1 VRYQHLGLSHVIGT
15 LLDQRFVAPPTSTHN
30 IACKPLPYVSAS
42 LGLLTLDEAE
52 RQALIAAVAEARADP
67 RPSIPHEEV
76 RAEILAEIEELER
89 QIAASS
95 AV

>member
-1 VRYQHLGLSHVIGT
+1 MPDGSRNAHVPLS
-15 LLDQRFVAPPTSTHN
+15 DEA
-30 IACKPLPYVSAS
+30 
-42 LGLLTLDEAE
+42 LDEAE

-67 RPSIPHEEV
+67 RPPIPHEEV

>member
-1 VRYQHLGLSHVIGT
+1 MPDGSRNTHIPLS
-15 LLDQRFVAPPTSTHN
+15 DEA
-30 IACKPLPYVSAS
+30 
-42 LGLLTLDEAE
+42 LDEAE

-67 RPSIPHEEV
+67 RPPIPHEEV

-95 AV
+95 AA